1 MIDVVGDACV
11 DLVLPVPDVPEPDQK
26 VHTQKQVMSPGG
38 VALNVA
44 VALARLG
51 SEVSF
56 SARIGDDA
64 FGSMVME
71 ALQSEGV
78 DTDSVVVDPSI
89 STYFTVSLITD
100 DSPEK
105 RMVVAVTPG
114 LYPRQVTLG
123 PAVWGHTA
131 PFDIDAAAEVTEQW
145 RSLGVPFSIDLEP
158 ACIPDDPTDIASVTR
173 GADTLIA
180 NARTRDLLAD
190 TAADA
195 LDVLTGPLGG
205 RYGVITQGPDGIV
218 FTAEGHC
225 GRIRAHQVEAV
236 DTTGAGDSFAAGYIW
251 ARTTGSGVVEALET
265 ATITAALA
273 CKSLGALAS
282 LPHRHEVEPLLPNR
296 RKSES

>member
-11 DLVLPVPDVPEPDQK
+11 DLVLPVSDVPEPDEK
-26 VHTQKQVMSPGG
+26 VHTHEAEMSPGG

-51 SEVSF
+51 SEVALH
-56 SARIGDDA
+56 ARIGEDA
-64 FGSMVME
+64 FGSMILE
-71 ALQSEGV
+71 ALESEAV
-78 DTDSVVVDPSI
+78 DTAGVAVDTSI

-114 LYPRQVTLG
+114 LYPTEAALG
-123 PAVWGHTA
+123 HSAWGHTA
-131 PFDIDAAAEVTEQW
+131 PFDMDAAAEITNRW

-158 ACIPDDPTDIASVTR
+158 ACLPDDPTDIASVTR

-180 NARTRDLLAD
+180 NARSRDLLAD
-190 TAADA
+190 SAEDA
-195 LDVLTGPLGG
+195 LEVLTGPLGG
-205 RYGVITQGPDGIV
+205 RHAVITQGSDGIV
-218 FTAEGHC
+218 FTAEGHS
-225 GRIRAHQVEAV
+225 GRIPAHPVEAV

-251 ARTTGSGVVEALET
+251 ARTTGSGVAEALRT

-273 CKSLGALAS
+273 CRSLGALGS
-282 LPHRHEVEPLLPNR
+282 LPRRHEVEPLLRTR
-296 RKSES
+296 RDGEW

>member
-11 DLVLPVPDVPEPDQK
+11 DLVLPVSDVPEPDQK
-26 VHTQKQVMSPGG
+26 VHTDGAVMSPGG

-51 SEVSF
+51 SEVALH
-56 SARIGDDA
+56 ARIGEDA
-64 FGSMVME
+64 FGSMILDTLESE
-71 ALQSEGV
+71 AV
-78 DTDSVVVDPSI
+78 DTTSVGIDTSI

-114 LYPRQVTLG
+114 LYPQGATLG
-123 PAVWGHTA
+123 ESAWGHTA
-131 PFDIDAAAEVTEQW
+131 PFDMDAAAEVTDQW
-145 RSLGVPFSIDLEP
+145 RSQGVPFSIDLEP
-158 ACIPDDPTDIASVTR
+158 ACLPDDLTDIATVTR

-190 TAADA
+190 TAEDA
-195 LDVLTGPLGG
+195 LEVLTGPLGG
-205 RYGVITQGPDGIV
+205 RHAVITQGSEGIV
-218 FTAEGHC
+218 FTAEGHS
-225 GRIRAHQVEAV
+225 GRIPARPVEAV

-251 ARTTGSGVVEALET
+251 ARTTGSEVVESLRT
-265 ATITAALA
+265 ATITGALA

-282 LPHRHEVEPLLPNR
+282 LPHRREVEPMLLTLR
-296 RKSES
+296 EEIS

>member
-11 DLVLPVPDVPEPDQK
+11 DLVLPVPHVPEPDQK
-26 VHTQKQVMSPGG
+26 VHTPEAVVSPGG

-51 SEVSF
+51 AEVALH
-56 SARIGDDA
+56 ARIGEDA
-64 FGSMVME
+64 FGSMVLE
-71 ALQSEGV
+71 TLESQGV
-78 DTDSVVVDPSI
+78 DTAGVVIDTSI

-114 LYPRQVTLG
+114 LYPETATLG
-123 PAVWGHTA
+123 PSAWGHTA
-131 PFDIDAAAEVTEQW
+131 PFDLEAAAEVTDQW

-158 ACIPDDPTDIASVTR
+158 ACIPTDPTDIASVTR

-190 TAADA
+190 SAEDA
-195 LDVLTGPLGG
+195 LEVLTGPLGG
-205 RYGVITQGPDGIV
+205 RHAVVTQGSDGIV
-218 FTAEGHC
+218 FSSEGNL
-225 GRIRAHQVEAV
+225 GRIPAHPVEAV

-251 ARTTGSGVVEALET
+251 ARTTGSGVTEALET
-265 ATITAALA
+265 GTVTGALA
-273 CKSLGALAS
+273 CRSLGALAS
-282 LPHRHEVEPLLPNR
+282 LPRRDEVEPLLRSR
-296 RKSES
+296 REGNS

>member
-11 DLVLPVPDVPEPDQK
+11 DMVLPVTHVPEPDQK
-26 VHTQKQVMSPGG
+26 VHTQKAAVSPGG

-51 SEVSF
+51 SDV
-56 SARIGDDA
+56 ALHGRIGQDA
-64 FGSMVME
+64 FGSMILDALDRE
-71 ALQSEGV
+71 AVNATGL
-78 DTDSVVVDPSI
+78 VVDHSI

-114 LYPRQVTLG
+114 LYPREVTLG
-123 PAVWGHTA
+123 PGAWGHTV
-131 PFDIDAAAEVTEQW
+131 PFDLDAAASVTGRW

-158 ACIPDDPTDIASVTR
+158 ACIPDDPTDIATVTR

-190 TAADA
+190 SAEEA
-195 LDVLTGPLGG
+195 LDVLTRVLGG
-205 RYGVITQGPDGIV
+205 RHAVITQGSDGIV
-218 FTAEGHC
+218 FSSEGDS
-225 GRIRAHQVEAV
+225 GRIPAHPVEAV

-251 ARTTGSGVVEALET
+251 ARTAGSGVVGALET
-265 ATITAALA
+265 GTVTGALA
-273 CKSLGALAS
+273 CRRLGALAS
-282 LPHRHEVEPLLPNR
+282 LPRRDEIETLLPTPQG
-296 RKSES
+296 SDL

>member
-26 VHTQKQVMSPGG
+26 VHTDEAVMSPGG

-51 SEVSF
+51 SEVALH
-56 SARIGDDA
+56 ARIGEDA
-64 FGSMVME
+64 FGLMIQETLEYE
-71 ALQSEGV
+71 AV
-78 DTDSVVVDPSI
+78 DTKSVEIDTSI

-114 LYPRQVTLG
+114 LYPQGATLEKS
-123 PAVWGHTA
+123 AWGHTA
-131 PFDIDAAAEVTEQW
+131 PFDMDAAAEVTDQW
-145 RSLGVPFSIDLEP
+145 RSHGVPFSIDIEP
-158 ACIPDDPTDIASVTR
+158 ACLPDDPTDIAIVTR

-190 TAADA
+190 TAEDA
-195 LDVLTGPLGG
+195 LEVLTGPLGG
-205 RYGVITQGPDGIV
+205 RHAVITQGSEGIV
-218 FTAEGHC
+218 FTAEGHS
-225 GRIRAHQVEAV
+225 GRMPARAVEAV

-251 ARTTGSGVVEALET
+251 ARTTGSEVVEALRT
-265 ATITAALA
+265 ATITGALA

-282 LPHRHEVEPLLPNR
+282 LPHRREVEPMLLTR
-296 RKSES
+296 REETP